1 VGRIQT
7 TPIVKV
13 ALFSLRVYLIIL
25 LTLIVMKFYRVL
37 SASQEAKSSV
47 NHSSAVQPGQYG
59 VGTNAVPLQTP

>member
-25 LTLIVMKFYRVL
+25 LTLIVIKFFRVL
-37 SASQEAKSSV
+37 SAPAEDKAAEGPA
-47 NHSSAVQPGQYG
+47 AVQPPHQESAATG
-59 VGTNAVPLQTP
+59 AVPSQAP